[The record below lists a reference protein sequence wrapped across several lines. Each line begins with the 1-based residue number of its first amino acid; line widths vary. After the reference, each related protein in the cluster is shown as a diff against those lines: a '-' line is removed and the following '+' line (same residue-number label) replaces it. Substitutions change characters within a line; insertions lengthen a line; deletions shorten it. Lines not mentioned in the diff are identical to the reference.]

1 MRSNYAF
8 RTYLQSHLQFSKRRT
23 IVDIDQLITLS
34 LFYTLSL
41 CILVDFYMLG
51 IGFYAIKHRFY
62 GYKGKLG

>member
-1 MRSNYAF
+1 MLSAPICS
-8 RTYLQSHLQFSKRRT
+8 RTYSSAKRRT

-41 CILVDFYMLG
+41 CILVDFYMIG

>member
-1 MRSNYAF
+1 MLSAPICS
-8 RTYLQSHLQFSKRRT
+8 RTYSLMKRRT

-41 CILVDFYMLG
+41 CILVDFYMIG

>member
-1 MRSNYAF
+1 MLSAPICS
-8 RTYLQSHLQFSKRRT
+8 RTYSLVKRRT